1 MRAVKASVLLPLWG
15 GAKPLARHGLL
26 TAGPLSP
33 HRSPAAYSIF
43 FIAITTI
50 ALYRLNFQSR

>member
-1 MRAVKASVLLPLWG
+1 MKASVLLPLWG